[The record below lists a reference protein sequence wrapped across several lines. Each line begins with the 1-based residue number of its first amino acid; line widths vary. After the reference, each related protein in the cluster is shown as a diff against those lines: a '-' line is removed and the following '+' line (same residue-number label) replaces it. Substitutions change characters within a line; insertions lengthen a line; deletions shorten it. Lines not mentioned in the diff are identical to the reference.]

1 MAVMRWKMVVVA
13 VGFVALATSSFMA
26 TPAAGEKI
34 LWHAS
39 VKKGMKIGWGL
50 VELEAYIDGA
60 FTIGGKDLAPGDI
73 LQLELI
79 DEVPTSITEITQGA
93 PLGCLEVRL
102 NGEEL
107 DQFQMQALLE
117 FLPLGFAILPLGYEM
132 KDGTTLDS
140 VTILA
145 MLAAT
150 DAAVIQGS
158 YIVVQVQTPQ
168 GGVQSK
174 YHKDSGISSSFA
186 ADLPVRGAYKWVYTS
201 EASNVDITGNPIN
214 TKASGTPGFDFIPVL
229 MGFGSLAIGTI
240 AIASRRA
247 RQRS

>member
-1 MAVMRWKMVVVA
+1 MALRWKMLVMA

-26 TPAAGEKI
+26 TPTAGERI

-60 FTIGGKDLAPGDI
+60 FTIGGEDLAPGDI

-79 DEVPTSITEITQGA
+79 DEVPTSIAEITQGT
-93 PLGCLEVRL
+93 PLGSLEVRL
-102 NGEEL
+102 NDEEL

-117 FLPLGFAILPLGYEM
+117 FFPLGFAILPLGYESN
-132 KDGTTLDS
+132 DGTTLDAM
-140 VTILA
+140 TILA
-145 MLAAT
+145 MLMAT

-168 GGVQSK
+168 GGVQAK

-186 ADLPVRGAYKWVYTS
+186 ADLPIRGAYKWVYTS
-201 EASNVDITGNPIN
+201 DASNVDITGNPIDKN
-214 TKASGTPGFDFIPVL
+214 DSGTPGFDFIPVL
-229 MGFGSLAIGTI
+229 MGLGSLAIG
-240 AIASRRA
+240 AIVVARRRA
-247 RQRS
+247 R